1 MNRKWFSIAALLV
14 AAVVLLNLSSCA
26 RSQELVGITVTP
38 QGSSITIAGPDPDE
52 QVSTQF
58 TALGSYIHPPETKD
72 ITSKAVWTTNT
83 PSIIALD
90 PNQPGLV
97 TTTGQGCG
105 TNLGVTASVYS
116 NPSNP
121 SAGSVVVGAATIN
134 VDFVGISCP

>member
-1 MNRKWFSIAALLV
+1 MNRKWFSIAALLI

-38 QGSSITIAGPDPDE
+38 QGSTITLGQVGE

-58 TALGSYIHPPETKD
+58 TALGTYIHPPETKD
-72 ITSKAVWTTNT
+72 VTSKAVWTTNS

-105 TNLGVTASVYS
+105 ANLGVTASIYS

-121 SAGSVVVGAATIN
+121 PAGSVIVGAATMN
-134 VDFVGISCP
+134 VIFTGSVSCP

>member
-38 QGSSITIAGPDPDE
+38 QGSSITIAGSAPDE

-58 TALGSYIHPPETKD
+58 TAIGSYIHPPETKD
-72 ITSKAVWTTNT
+72 ITTKAVWTTNT
-83 PSIIALD
+83 PDIIAVD
-90 PNQPGLV
+90 PGKPGLV

-116 NPSNP
+116 NPSQALPPNG
-121 SAGSVVVGAATIN
+121 GSGW
-134 VDFVGISCP
+134 